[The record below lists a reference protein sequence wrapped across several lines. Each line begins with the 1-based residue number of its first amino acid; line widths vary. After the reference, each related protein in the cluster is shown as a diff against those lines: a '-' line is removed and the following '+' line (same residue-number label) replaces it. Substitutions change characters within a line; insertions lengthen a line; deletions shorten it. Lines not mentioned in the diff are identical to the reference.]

1 MGKPTGFMEYQ
12 RKTGNTVAPLERI
25 KNFKEFHLQL
35 PKKEQQMQAAR
46 CMACGVPFCQAG
58 TMIAGMA
65 SGCPL
70 QNLVPEWNDLVY
82 LGNYEQ
88 AYRRLTKTNCFPE
101 FTSRV
106 CPALCEA
113 ACTCNVNGDPVCTKE
128 NERAIIEN
136 AWATGLI
143 TPQPPKVRTG
153 KRVAVVGSGPSGL
166 AAAMQLNRRGHS
178 VTVFERRDRVG
189 GLLRYGIPNMKLDKS
204 VIDRRVDLMKA
215 EGIEFVTNADIG
227 KDVKADKLLKEF
239 DRVLLCCGAAA
250 AGCLL
255 TPWILRA
262 TAVPSSIF
270 EITGV
275 YLRIT
280 FLGAPFTFFYNALA
294 AGLKSVGDSKTPLY
308 FLILTSALNIGLD
321 LLFIVPFKM
330 GILGAALATDIS
342 QAISGVVS
350 FGFLCRKFEVLH
362 MQKGELA
369 FSKRACIRLMGIGV
383 PMGLQCSITA
393 IGSVIMQWAV
403 NVLGSTAVAAVT
415 AAGKTQS
422 LLTVPMESVGTAM
435 ATYAGQNLGASR
447 MDRVRQGVNSA
458 MLIILIYG
466 VASAFVLHFTDVQIM
481 GLFLDTAKEV
491 DIVAM
496 GREYL
501 FWNSVFFVPLGALI
515 VWRYSIQGLGFSSLA
530 MLAGVAE
537 MVARTAVAIVLVPI
551 LGYFGAELSNPAA
564 WIAACLFLYPAYRWT
579 CRQLDNRLLTARLHI
594 QGDHAETVL

>member
-1 MGKPTGFMEYQ
+1 MTKDLTSGSPLKVILLFSLPLVLGNLFQQFYALADTIIVGRFCGVSALASVGATGSVNYLILGFVIGVCNGFAIPIAQLFGARDYKDLRRHVANAAWLCMAASVVL
-12 RKTGNTVAPLERI
+12 TISTVA
-25 KNFKEFHLQL
+25 
-35 PKKEQQMQAAR
+35 
-46 CMACGVPFCQAG
+46 
-58 TMIAGMA
+58 
-65 SGCPL
+65 
-70 QNLVPEWNDLVY
+70 
-82 LGNYEQ
+82 
-88 AYRRLTKTNCFPE
+88 LTRPM
-101 FTSRV
+101 
-106 CPALCEA
+106 
-113 ACTCNVNGDPVCTKE
+113 
-128 NERAIIEN
+128 
-136 AWATGLI
+136 
-143 TPQPPKVRTG
+143 
-153 KRVAVVGSGPSGL
+153 
-166 AAAMQLNRRGHS
+166 MQLMQTPDDIIDGA
-178 VTVFERRDRVG
+178 VIYIGWIFA
-189 GLLRYGIPNMKLDKS
+189 GIPFIFLYNM
-204 VIDRRVDLMKA
+204 V
-215 EGIEFVTNADIG
+215 
-227 KDVKADKLLKEF
+227 
-239 DRVLLCCGAAA
+239 AA
-250 AGCLL
+250 
-255 TPWILRA
+255 IMRA
-262 TAVPSSIF
+262 
-270 EITGV
+270 
-275 YLRIT
+275 L
-280 FLGAPFTFFYNALA
+280 
-294 AGLKSVGDSKTPLY
+294 GDSKTPLY

-321 LLFIVPFKM
+321 LLFIVPFHF
-330 GILGAALATDIS
+330 GVLGAALATDIS
-342 QAISGVVS
+342 QVISGVLS
-350 FGFLCRKFEVLH
+350 FIYLRRKFDVLK
-362 MQKGELA
+362 MEKDDLA
-369 FSKRACIRLMGIGV
+369 FSKKASIRLLGIGV

-415 AAGKTQS
+415 AAGKTQG

-579 CRQLDNRLLTARLHI
+579 CRQLDNRLLAARLHI
-594 QGDHAETVL
+594 QGDHAETVLYIG

>member
-1 MGKPTGFMEYQ
+1 MHVYNRVGKIMTKDLTSGSPLKVILLFSLPLVLGNLFQQFYALADTIIVGRFCGVSALASVGATGSVNYLILGFVIGVCNGFAIPIAQLFGARDYKDLRRHVANAAWLCMAASVVL
-12 RKTGNTVAPLERI
+12 TISTVA
-25 KNFKEFHLQL
+25 
-35 PKKEQQMQAAR
+35 
-46 CMACGVPFCQAG
+46 
-58 TMIAGMA
+58 
-65 SGCPL
+65 
-70 QNLVPEWNDLVY
+70 
-82 LGNYEQ
+82 
-88 AYRRLTKTNCFPE
+88 LTRPM
-101 FTSRV
+101 
-106 CPALCEA
+106 
-113 ACTCNVNGDPVCTKE
+113 
-128 NERAIIEN
+128 
-136 AWATGLI
+136 
-143 TPQPPKVRTG
+143 
-153 KRVAVVGSGPSGL
+153 
-166 AAAMQLNRRGHS
+166 MQLMQTPDDIIDGA
-178 VTVFERRDRVG
+178 VIYIGWIFA
-189 GLLRYGIPNMKLDKS
+189 GIPFIFLYNM
-204 VIDRRVDLMKA
+204 V
-215 EGIEFVTNADIG
+215 
-227 KDVKADKLLKEF
+227 
-239 DRVLLCCGAAA
+239 AA
-250 AGCLL
+250 
-255 TPWILRA
+255 IMRA
-262 TAVPSSIF
+262 
-270 EITGV
+270 
-275 YLRIT
+275 L
-280 FLGAPFTFFYNALA
+280 
-294 AGLKSVGDSKTPLY
+294 GDSKTPLY

-321 LLFIVPFKM
+321 LLFIVPFHF
-330 GILGAALATDIS
+330 GVLGAALATDIS
-342 QAISGVVS
+342 QVISGVLS
-350 FGFLCRKFEVLH
+350 FIYLRRKFDVLK
-362 MQKGELA
+362 MEKDDLA
-369 FSKRACIRLMGIGV
+369 FSKKASIRLLGIGV

-415 AAGKTQS
+415 AAGKTQG

-537 MVARTAVAIVLVPI
+537 MVARTAVAIVLVPV

-579 CRQLDNRLLTARLHI
+579 CRQLDNRLLAARLHI

>member
-1 MGKPTGFMEYQ
+1 MTKDLTSGSPLKVILLFSLPLVLGNLFQQFYALADTIIVGRFCGVSALASVGATGSVNYLILGFVIGVCNGFAIPIAQLFGARDYSDL
-12 RKTGNTVAPLERI
+12 RRHVANAAWLCIAGSVVLTISTVALTRPMM
-25 KNFKEFHLQL
+25 QL
-35 PKKEQQMQAAR
+35 MQT
-46 CMACGVPFCQAG
+46 P
-58 TMIAGMA
+58 
-65 SGCPL
+65 
-70 QNLVPEWNDLVY
+70 D
-82 LGNYEQ
+82 
-88 AYRRLTKTNCFPE
+88 
-101 FTSRV
+101 
-106 CPALCEA
+106 
-113 ACTCNVNGDPVCTKE
+113 D
-128 NERAIIEN
+128 IIDG
-136 AWATGLI
+136 AVIYIGLI
-143 TPQPPKVRTG
+143 F
-153 KRVAVVGSGPSGL
+153 A
-166 AAAMQLNRRGHS
+166 
-178 VTVFERRDRVG
+178 
-189 GLLRYGIPNMKLDKS
+189 GIPFIFLYNM
-204 VIDRRVDLMKA
+204 V
-215 EGIEFVTNADIG
+215 
-227 KDVKADKLLKEF
+227 
-239 DRVLLCCGAAA
+239 AA
-250 AGCLL
+250 
-255 TPWILRA
+255 IMRA
-262 TAVPSSIF
+262 
-270 EITGV
+270 
-275 YLRIT
+275 L
-280 FLGAPFTFFYNALA
+280 
-294 AGLKSVGDSKTPLY
+294 GDSKTPLY

-321 LLFIVPFKM
+321 LLFIVPFHF
-330 GILGAALATDIS
+330 GVLGAALATDIS
-342 QAISGVVS
+342 QVISGVLS
-350 FGFLCRKFEVLH
+350 FIYLRRKFDVLK
-362 MQKGELA
+362 MEKDDLT
-369 FSKRACIRLMGIGV
+369 FSKKASIRLLGIGV

-415 AAGKTQS
+415 AAGKTQG

-481 GLFLDTAKEV
+481 SLFLDTAKEV

-515 VWRYSIQGLGFSSLA
+515 IWRYTIQGLGFSSLA

>member
-1 MGKPTGFMEYQ
+1 MARSTTKELTSGSPMKLILGFAVPLLFGMLFQQFYSLMDTIIVGRFCGVSALASVGATGSVNYLILGFVIGVCNGFAIPIAQLFGARDYSDL
-12 RKTGNTVAPLERI
+12 RRHVANAAWRCIAGSVVLTISTVA
-25 KNFKEFHLQL
+25 
-35 PKKEQQMQAAR
+35 
-46 CMACGVPFCQAG
+46 
-58 TMIAGMA
+58 
-65 SGCPL
+65 
-70 QNLVPEWNDLVY
+70 
-82 LGNYEQ
+82 
-88 AYRRLTKTNCFPE
+88 LTRPM
-101 FTSRV
+101 
-106 CPALCEA
+106 
-113 ACTCNVNGDPVCTKE
+113 
-128 NERAIIEN
+128 
-136 AWATGLI
+136 
-143 TPQPPKVRTG
+143 
-153 KRVAVVGSGPSGL
+153 
-166 AAAMQLNRRGHS
+166 MQLMQTPDDIIDGA
-178 VTVFERRDRVG
+178 VIYIGWIFA
-189 GLLRYGIPNMKLDKS
+189 GIPFIFLYNM
-204 VIDRRVDLMKA
+204 V
-215 EGIEFVTNADIG
+215 
-227 KDVKADKLLKEF
+227 
-239 DRVLLCCGAAA
+239 AA
-250 AGCLL
+250 
-255 TPWILRA
+255 IMRA
-262 TAVPSSIF
+262 
-270 EITGV
+270 
-275 YLRIT
+275 L
-280 FLGAPFTFFYNALA
+280 
-294 AGLKSVGDSKTPLY
+294 GDSKTPLY

-321 LLFIVPFKM
+321 LLFIIPFQM
-330 GILGAALATDIS
+330 GVLGAALATDIS
-342 QAISGVVS
+342 QVISGVLS
-350 FGFLCRKFEVLH
+350 FIYLSRKFDVLK
-362 MQKGELA
+362 MQKSDFA
-369 FSKRACIRLMGIGV
+369 YSKKACARLLGIGI

-415 AAGKTQS
+415 AAGKTQG

-481 GLFLDTAKEV
+481 SLFLDTAKEV

-515 VWRYSIQGLGFSSLA
+515 IWRYTIQGLGFSSLA

>member
-1 MGKPTGFMEYQ
+1 MTKDLTSGSPLKVILLFSLPLVLGNLFQQFYALADTIIVGRFCGVSALASVGATGSVNYLILGFVIGVCNGFAIPIAQLFGARDYSDL
-12 RKTGNTVAPLERI
+12 RRHVANAAWLCIAGSVVLTISTVA
-25 KNFKEFHLQL
+25 
-35 PKKEQQMQAAR
+35 
-46 CMACGVPFCQAG
+46 
-58 TMIAGMA
+58 
-65 SGCPL
+65 
-70 QNLVPEWNDLVY
+70 
-82 LGNYEQ
+82 
-88 AYRRLTKTNCFPE
+88 LTRPM
-101 FTSRV
+101 
-106 CPALCEA
+106 
-113 ACTCNVNGDPVCTKE
+113 
-128 NERAIIEN
+128 
-136 AWATGLI
+136 
-143 TPQPPKVRTG
+143 
-153 KRVAVVGSGPSGL
+153 
-166 AAAMQLNRRGHS
+166 MQLMQTPDDIIDGA
-178 VTVFERRDRVG
+178 VIYIGWIFA
-189 GLLRYGIPNMKLDKS
+189 GIPFIFLYNM
-204 VIDRRVDLMKA
+204 V
-215 EGIEFVTNADIG
+215 
-227 KDVKADKLLKEF
+227 
-239 DRVLLCCGAAA
+239 AA
-250 AGCLL
+250 
-255 TPWILRA
+255 IMRA
-262 TAVPSSIF
+262 
-270 EITGV
+270 
-275 YLRIT
+275 L
-280 FLGAPFTFFYNALA
+280 
-294 AGLKSVGDSKTPLY
+294 GDSKTPLY

-321 LLFIVPFKM
+321 LLFIVPFHF
-330 GILGAALATDIS
+330 GVLGAALATDIS
-342 QAISGVVS
+342 QVISGVLS
-350 FGFLCRKFEVLH
+350 FIYLRRKFDVLKMEKH
-362 MQKGELA
+362 DLA
-369 FSKRACIRLMGIGV
+369 FSKKASIRLLGIGI

-415 AAGKTQS
+415 AAGKTQG

-481 GLFLDTAKEV
+481 SLFLDTAKEV

-515 VWRYSIQGLGFSSLA
+515 IWRYTIQGLGFSSLA